1 MFIIYSFIFLIGL
14 SIGSF
19 SNVFIY
25 RIPRNISIIYPSSF
39 CTSCKRKIKWINKL
53 PVLSWI
59 FLKGKCS
66 FCKSSISIKYPL
78 IEILFSIIFLS
89 NFYFYGISNILDAPI
104 KFLNLCLFSFLMF
117 NISFID
123 IEHLK
128 IPNKIIFFGITI
140 NFLLSFYI
148 SFAES
153 DYSYLIFRLL
163 ASFLGYMGL
172 EIIILVFF
180 LFTNKYAFGGG
191 DSKLFAFVGSWLG
204 LNGLLNT
211 FLLSIYLC
219 GVFCIFGLFFKKL
232 KKSDKVPF
240 GPFIAFSSYLI
251 SLLYLNSP
259 NIFMIF

>member
-1 MFIIYSFIFLIGL
+1 
-14 SIGSF
+14 
-19 SNVFIY
+19 
-25 RIPRNISIIYPSSF
+25 
-39 CTSCKRKIKWINKL
+39 
-53 PVLSWI
+53 
-59 FLKGKCS
+59 
-66 FCKSSISIKYPL
+66 
-78 IEILFSIIFLS
+78 
-89 NFYFYGISNILDAPI
+89 
-104 KFLNLCLFSFLMF
+104 MF
-117 NISFID
+117 NLSFID

-251 SLLYLNSP
+251 YLLYLNSP